1 MNVNVTLGQF
11 RAFCAVADA
20 RNFRAAGKLL
30 HLSQSGVSVQ
40 VAALERALRIALI
53 ERRSSGWRLTP
64 EGEVV
69 LTHAREVV
77 NAAARLETEAAALRV
92 EVRGQFRLGATLTI
106 ADLSLATMLA
116 EYLRRHADVR
126 VAVRVQNTRDIEAA
140 LLGGDLEIALVEG
153 GLTSPRLVELPYEVD
168 RLVVVC
174 PPGHRFAARP
184 TVAAADLCAEPLIAR
199 EPGSGSRALIE
210 ERLGV
215 RLADLPLRMELASVR
230 AILAAVEAGMGVAIL
245 SAASIVD
252 ALEEGLVVA
261 LDVDGVDL
269 TRTFRL
275 VHLAEG
281 PRNEAARS
289 FAAFVAAIA
298 GAEAATAATSE
309 FAKLPAARVRCGP

>member
-1 MNVNVTLGQF
+1 MNVNVTLAQL
-11 RAFCAVADA
+11 RAFSAVADA
-20 RNFRAAGKLL
+20 RNFRAAGEVL

-40 VAALERALRIALI
+40 VAALERALRISLI
-53 ERRSSGWRLTP
+53 ERRRSGWRLTP
-64 EGEVV
+64 EGELV
-69 LTHAREVV
+69 LARAREVV
-77 NAAARLETEAAALRV
+77 NAATRLESEAAALRV

-106 ADLSLATMLA
+106 ADLSLITMLA

-126 VAVRVQNTRDIEAA
+126 VAVRVQNTRAIEAA
-140 LLGGDLEIALVEG
+140 LLAGDLEIALVEG
-153 GLTSPRLVELPYEVD
+153 ALTSPRLVEVPYEVD

-184 TVAAADLCAEPLIAR
+184 TVAPADLCTEPLVAR

-230 AILAAVEAGMGVAIL
+230 AILSAVEAGMGVAIL

-252 ALEEGLVVA
+252 ALDEGLIVA
-261 LDVDGVDL
+261 LDIEGVDL
-269 TRTFRL
+269 SRTFRL

-281 PRNEAARS
+281 PSNGAARS
-289 FAAFVAAIA
+289 FAAFVRAIA
-298 GAEAATAATSE
+298 RPEATMV
-309 FAKLPAARVRCGP
+309 PASSALS